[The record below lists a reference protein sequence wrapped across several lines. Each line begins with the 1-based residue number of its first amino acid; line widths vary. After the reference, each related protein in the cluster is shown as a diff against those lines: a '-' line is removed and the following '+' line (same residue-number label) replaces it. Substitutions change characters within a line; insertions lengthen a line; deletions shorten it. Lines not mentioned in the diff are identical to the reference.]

1 MHPIYRTD
9 FSVIED
15 RLSTFVR
22 PHTYEPVCQSG
33 FQHVGLS
40 EQGEI
45 KCRSGRRVGI
55 PDGLHSHQSS
65 KAMQTGMVLY
75 FPEPFSIHFVLGGNV
90 YLAVLVGG
98 LPYIFCSFI
107 ILIHS
112 KGE

>member
-1 MHPIYRTD
+1 MPVWQTGWDTGRSMY
-9 FSVIED
+9 
-15 RLSTFVR
+15 
-22 PHTYEPVCQSG
+22 HTARCDADEVP
-33 FQHVGLS
+33 
-40 EQGEI
+40 
-45 KCRSGRRVGI
+45 
-55 PDGLHSHQSS
+55 HSHQSS

-107 ILIHS
+107 ILIHF